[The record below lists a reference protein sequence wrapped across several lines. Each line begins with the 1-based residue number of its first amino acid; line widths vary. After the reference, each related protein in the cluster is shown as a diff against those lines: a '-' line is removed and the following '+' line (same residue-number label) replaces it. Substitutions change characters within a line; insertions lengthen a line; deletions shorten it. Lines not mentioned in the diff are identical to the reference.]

1 MKPITE
7 RIYPEEAT
15 ITVGY
20 KDKKSIMTRMTRK
33 RDRVGL
39 KF

>member
-1 MKPITE
+1 MGQVFGGKIS
-7 RIYPEEAT
+7 
-15 ITVGY
+15 VGY